1 MRCIDSLSSVRR
13 TARALLLVGLTCL
26 ACASSFANEPKASNG
41 DVELTAAVAEI
52 PAAPSSP
59 APGKQ
64 APVWFSQAPAR
75 PGDRVVQRLGV
86 HLALATRITQS
97 GQIAHESTNE
107 MRRQQQRTIRV
118 LEVADDHAV
127 KAEAS
132 FQLSRRQSP
141 ENDDRE
147 KLLPQSI
154 EGKTYLATRRGD
166 ELSITDLAGVTPPAE
181 ELKLAAESLEN
192 VGKPNPLAAA
202 LVNRRV
208 AFGELIRVPRDVVQA
223 LLGMSEPLGTV
234 HRFEL
239 TLVRL
244 EPPAD
249 GVGQVAVF
257 MTDVEIRPNDV
268 SPLSIA
274 LHGELAIETETCRLT
289 SVDLSG
295 PVQMSSIER
304 TGGGVYNVSA
314 GGELKLAIRS
324 KYDHAASASNK

>member
-1 MRCIDSLSSVRR
+1 MGLTFPCRAACALCCIVAHALALS
-13 TARALLLVGLTCL
+13 TIARAEP
-26 ACASSFANEPKASNG
+26 AASSAASP
-41 DVELTAAVAEI
+41 VKLAAAVADA
-52 PAAPSSP
+52 PATPSKP
-59 APGKQ
+59 ASAKQ
-64 APVWFSQAPAR
+64 APVWFSQAAAR

-86 HLALATRITQS
+86 HLALATKITQS

-118 LEVADDHAV
+118 LEVADDRAV
-127 KAEAS
+127 KVEAS

-141 ENDDRE
+141 ENETPD
-147 KLLPQSI
+147 KLLPQVI
-154 EGKTYLATRRGD
+154 EGKSYLATRQGD
-166 ELSITDLAGVTPPAE
+166 ALSITDAAGATPPAE
-181 ELKLAAESLEN
+181 ELKLASESLEN

-244 EPPAD
+244 EPAAD

-257 MTDVEIRPNDV
+257 MTDVEVRPNDD
-268 SPLSIA
+268 SPLSIS
-274 LHGELAIETETCRLT
+274 LHGELAIETETCRLA
-289 SVDLSG
+289 SVDLAG
-295 PVQMSSIER
+295 PVQMSSVER
-304 TGGGVYNVSA
+304 TGGGVYNLSA

-324 KYDHAASASNK
+324 KYDRVESVSAAK

>member
-1 MRCIDSLSSVRR
+1 MSS
-13 TARALLLVGLTCL
+13 ALLLVIACHSVVSAEGNDEL
-26 ACASSFANEPKASNG
+26 AASGEAST
-41 DVELTAAVAEI
+41 VELTAAVAEA
-52 PAAPSSP
+52 PATSGQP
-59 APGKQ
+59 ASAKQ
-64 APVWFSQAPAR
+64 APIWFSQTPAR
-75 PGDRVVQRLGV
+75 PGDRVIQRLGV
-86 HLALATRITQS
+86 HLTLATKITQS
-97 GQIAHESTNE
+97 GQVAHESTNE
-107 MRRQQQRTIRV
+107 MRRQQQRTLRV
-118 LEVADDHAV
+118 LEVADDRAV

-141 ENDDRE
+141 ESETPE
-147 KLLPQSI
+147 KLLPQPI
-154 EGKTYLATRRGD
+154 EGKTYLATRKGD
-166 ELSITDLAGVTPPAE
+166 ALTITDLKGGTPPAE
-181 ELKLAAESLEN
+181 ELKLATESLEN

-202 LVNRRV
+202 LIDRRV

-244 EPPAD
+244 EPPVD
-249 GVGQVAVF
+249 GAGQVAVF
-257 MTDVEIRPNDV
+257 MTDVEVRPNDE
-268 SPLSIA
+268 SPLSIS

-304 TGGGVYNVSA
+304 TGGGVYNLSA

-324 KYDHAASASNK
+324 KYDRVE

>member
-1 MRCIDSLSSVRR
+1 MLRINLTAPLTAACALSF
-13 TARALLLVGLTCL
+13 TL
-26 ACASSFANEPKASNG
+26 ACVPRAHGEPAARSA
-41 DVELTAAVAEI
+41 DSAIELTAAIAE
-52 PAAPSSP
+52 SP
-59 APGKQ
+59 ASTDARARANQ
-64 APVWFSQAPAR
+64 TPVWFSQAPAR

-86 HLALATRITQS
+86 HLALATKITQS

-118 LEVADDHAV
+118 LEVADDRAV

-141 ENDDRE
+141 ENETPD
-147 KLLPQSI
+147 KLLPQVI
-154 EGKTYLATRRGD
+154 EGKSYLATRQGD
-166 ELSITDLAGVTPPAE
+166 DLSITDAAGGVPPAE
-181 ELKLAAESLEN
+181 ELKLATESLET

-244 EPPAD
+244 EPASD
-249 GVGQVAVF
+249 AAGQVAVF
-257 MTDVEIRPNDV
+257 MTDVEVRPNDV
-268 SPLSIA
+268 SPLSIS

-289 SVDLSG
+289 SVDLAG
-295 PVQMSSIER
+295 PVQMSSVER
-304 TGGGVYNVSA
+304 TGGGVYNLSA

-324 KYDHAASASNK
+324 KYDRIE